1 MNRSSA
7 FTELSGMGLEDDD
20 KPEDKGDKLDYDVNA
35 AVKHL
40 KNNAHENLRD
50 SARKLLE
57 KHSKL
62 EH

>member
-1 MNRSSA
+1 
-7 FTELSGMGLEDDD
+7 MGLEDDD
-20 KPEDKGDKLDYDVNA
+20 KPEDKVDKLDYDVNA
-35 AVKHL
+35 TVAHL